1 MNLIKKRVSYKSSK
15 DGSIEYGD
23 LYKAIPQELYNS
35 SILDCVIVRCNECN
49 EIVTYCKEIY
59 DFRLNE
65 KKGYC
70 FCPACAKI
78 LFNI

>member
-15 DGSIEYGD
+15 DGSIEYG
-23 LYKAIPQELYNS
+23 
-35 SILDCVIVRCNECN
+35 DCVIVRCNECN

-70 FCPACAKI
+70 FCPECAKI